1 MKREDFN
8 NNWVFEK
15 MGGQARAVDLPHD
28 AMIEEER
35 SPDCPSGSAGAF
47 FPGGLYTY
55 SKTFIAPKEWENQ
68 TVTFQFEGVYK
79 NGSVCVLRLAGA
91 CRTGAKRAVS
101 SGLRA

>member
-79 NGSVCVLRLAGA
+79 NAQCVCFGWLGHAGQG
-91 CRTGAKRAVS
+91 R
-101 SGLRA
+101 SGQYLPA